1 MVWGDNNVVRRD
13 YAVRRYANNKR
24 KQSLVAEFFP
34 DVNQI
39 TSLAHTHR
47 PLPFSNP
54 LERFWYSQMGEGQ
67 RVCARADATVYTTR
81 IEINSPPRFRRNVD
95 SWTRTHVHAL
105 FDASCARTRCVHT
118 HDFPAKMC
126 SGLESIEDRFGRT
139 HSAVA
144 EMPAGTLPEKRE
156 KRWGENVCAP
166 RIRAYLPLSGWKGA
180 HISGKARSWLEDYEL
195 EAGVG
200 GGGENNG
207 RRSDAKRRSNKIYRQ
222 FLPRSS
228 FSFNIPC
235 ARGWIRDRGERGR
248 E

>member
-95 SWTRTHVHAL
+95 SWTRTHLRSRSVRRIMCTHTLRAHAR
-105 FDASCARTRCVHT
+105 FPGQDVFGVGVDRRSIRSHAFGRCRDASWHVAR
-118 HDFPAKMC
+118 
-126 SGLESIEDRFGRT
+126 EE
-139 HSAVA
+139 
-144 EMPAGTLPEKRE
+144 RE
-156 KRWGENVCAP
+156 KVGGERLCTAYSGVSATLGMKRRAHIGKGAIVARRL
-166 RIRAYLPLSGWKGA
+166 RIRGGSWWRRWK
-180 HISGKARSWLEDYEL
+180 
-195 EAGVG
+195 
-200 GGGENNG
+200 
-207 RRSDAKRRSNKIYRQ
+207 
-222 FLPRSS
+222 
-228 FSFNIPC
+228 
-235 ARGWIRDRGERGR
+235 
-248 E
+248 